1 MLSSLQQQQDT
12 SQYQMTSISLF
23 DVSANDISVFVG
35 PSQTNPNATILI
47 VKSYSSESILFR
59 TEIQQLIDVA
69 ISPRGDLIAAY
80 SKTEVL
86 RVWNVTSGVKLLE
99 KSISGIVDMK
109 FTKNKKLI
117 LRYISSYEVLQMST
131 NSTLSLAIQ
140 PQVKRS

>member
-1 MLSSLQQQQDT
+1 
-12 SQYQMTSISLF
+12 
-23 DVSANDISVFVG
+23 
-35 PSQTNPNATILI
+35 
-47 VKSYSSESILFR
+47 
-59 TEIQQLIDVA
+59 
-69 ISPRGDLIAAY
+69 LIAAY